1 MMGWYGGMGPLA
13 GLAMFV
19 FWLALLGLILWAVG
33 RLLPGN
39 SGETTRA
46 DSESAVEILD
56 RRLANGEIDM
66 HDWQAQ
72 RSALMGAQE
81 ESAPAQLVTDIEIAG
96 SPSGSTRQVGK
107 NDA

>member
-19 FWLALLGLILWAVG
+19 LWVGLLGLIVWAVG
-33 RLLPGN
+33 RLLPGSN
-39 SGETTRA
+39 RETTRA

-72 RSALMGAQE
+72 RSALMATQE
-81 ESAPAQLVTDIEIAG
+81 ESAPVI
-96 SPSGSTRQVGK
+96 PSTKQCH
-107 NDA
+107 